1 MNSVLELDN
10 IRAIHDLLTSQVRLL
25 WNKTARRYK
34 IQRNVKIKVVAM
46 PYAAMYKGFRCGD
59 CGPAV
64 LKAPPIGQIVAIL
77 RLPSER
83 FATGL
88 DTLMDDTIP
97 HGLAHIVCQLRPDI
111 GHGYCHDAGLNEVYN
126 WTKENA

>member
-1 MNSVLELDN
+1 MND
-10 IRAIHDLLTSQVRLL
+10 IAIENVQALHDLLTAQIKLL

-97 HGLAHIVCQLRPDI
+97 HGLAHIACQLRPDI

-126 WTKENA
+126 WIKENA

>member
-1 MNSVLELDN
+1 MTNETIEN
-10 IRAIHDLLTSQVRLL
+10 IQALHDLLTSQIKLL

-34 IQRNVKIKVVAM
+34 IQRNVKIKLVAT
-46 PYAAMYKGFRCGD
+46 PEAGLNKGFRCGD

-64 LKAPPIGQIVAIL
+64 IKAPPTGQIVAVL
-77 RLPSER
+77 RLPIEQ

-88 DTLMDDTIP
+88 DKLMDDTIP

-111 GHGYCHDAGLNEVYN
+111 GHGYQHDSGLNEVYN
-126 WTKENA
+126 WIKENA